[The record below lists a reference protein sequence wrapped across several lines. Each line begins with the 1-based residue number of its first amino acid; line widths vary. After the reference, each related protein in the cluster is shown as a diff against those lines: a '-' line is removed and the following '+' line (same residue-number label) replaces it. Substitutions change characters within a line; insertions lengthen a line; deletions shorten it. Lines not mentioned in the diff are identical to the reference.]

1 MEMYFNH
8 SSIEWVL
15 SDVFWAAMK
24 GDLRRVRHLVEIERV
39 DVNDATLDPWNVRVS
54 MVFD

>member
-1 MEMYFNH
+1 MEKYFNH

-24 GDLRRVRHLVEIERV
+24 GDLRRVRHLVEIEQV
-39 DVNDATLDPWNVRVS
+39 DVNDATLDPWNVGRLG
-54 MVFD
+54 